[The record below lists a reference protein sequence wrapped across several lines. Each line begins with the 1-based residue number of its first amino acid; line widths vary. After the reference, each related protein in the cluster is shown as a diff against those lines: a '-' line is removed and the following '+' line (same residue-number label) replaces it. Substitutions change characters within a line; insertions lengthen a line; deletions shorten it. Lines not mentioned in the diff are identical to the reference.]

1 MAEEFELPEF
11 NPRERAKQQISV
23 PFLWEVKPGA
33 PKRDWV
39 ISKPV
44 PSPSVVPSVFSCP
57 SPLKLVVSVPFQWEE
72 KPGKPLQDTSP
83 IHVPSDHH
91 AGFSASPYSLN
102 PFVAEGEE
110 EYTLG
115 FDLEAFGFPDDNK
128 ASGIA
133 EYTDGSSRRGTWYS
147 FSDSEDY
154 SNSSGNTSARESQFP
169 RAPSE
174 QSWEVANDD
183 DHQQTN
189 PWSPP
194 RSAFTLEEL
203 MMLSRKLGCGHGF
216 STDAVRKKSLSS
228 SSPSSVVIR
237 RYIELCYTLSF
248 V

>member
-44 PSPSVVPSVFSCP
+44 LPVFSSCP

-72 KPGKPLQDTSP
+72 KPGKPLQNNSP
-83 IHVPSDHH
+83 LHVPSDHH

-174 QSWEVANDD
+174 
-183 DHQQTN
+183 
-189 PWSPP
+189 
-194 RSAFTLEEL
+194 SAFTLEEL
-203 MMLSRKLGCGHGF
+203 MMLSRKLGCADKGSRLMMSGTRA
-216 STDAVRKKSLSS
+216 SPLPCCPQWNSS
-228 SSPSSVVIR
+228 R
-237 RYIELCYTLSF
+237 SF
-248 V
+248 

>member
-39 ISKPV
+39 VCKPA
-44 PSPSVVPSVFSCP
+44 PPVFSSCP

-72 KPGKPLQDTSP
+72 KPGKPLQDASP
-83 IHVPSDHH
+83 LHVPSDHH
-91 AGFSASPYSLN
+91 AGFSTSPYSLN
-102 PFVAEGEE
+102 PFVDEGEE

-128 ASGIA
+128 ASSIA
-133 EYTDGSSRRGTWYS
+133 EYMGGSSHHGTWYS

-154 SNSSGNTSARESQFP
+154 SNSSGNTSARDSQFP

-174 QSWEVANDD
+174 RSWEVANDD
-183 DHQQTN
+183 DHHLQINQ
-189 PWSPP
+189 WSPP

-203 MMLSRKLGCGHGF
+203 MMLSRKLGCGQGF
-216 STDAVRKKSLSS
+216 STDDVRKKSLSTS
-228 SSPSSVVIR
+228 SLSSV
-237 RYIELCYTLSF
+237 ELIKRFLIVCS
-248 V
+248 

>member
-39 ISKPV
+39 ISKPA
-44 PSPSVVPSVFSCP
+44 PPVFSSCP
-57 SPLKLVVSVPFQWEE
+57 SPLKHVVSVPFQWEE
-72 KPGKPLQDTSP
+72 KPGKPLQLQDASP
-83 IHVPSDHH
+83 LHVPSDHH

-115 FDLEAFGFPDDNK
+115 FDLEAFGFPDDSK

-133 EYTDGSSRRGTWYS
+133 EYMDGSSRRGTWYS

-183 DHQQTN
+183 DHQQN
-189 PWSPP
+189 KPRSPP

-203 MMLSRKLGCGHGF
+203 MMLSRKLGCGQGF
-216 STDAVRKKSLSS
+216 STDDVRKKSLSS
-228 SSPSSVVIR
+228 SSLSSV
-237 RYIELCYTLSF
+237 ELIKKFLIVCS
-248 V
+248 